1 MNDKISL
8 SFLKFCY
15 TIASIVCQE
24 MSNVSTEE
32 LLKRLDEQHQAYL
45 ETFKLV
51 HEALNNNSRTNTST
65 VSAASASSIRTF
77 TKRRRRSTKD
87 DGDIP
92 EQRPST
98 LHSSVLSGDS
108 DDSDDDDDDLYVQT
122 PLAPYNYNEEQL
134 RQHFRTYNFT
144 DAGHIIL
151 QSVITKNGRLLDP
164 VLFPEYHRADRS
176 HNSHYSVFD
185 VGKDGAPL
193 SRRDVVKPGTTKIDS
208 AIWQAVKVSED
219 FSHHEGLMATKILS
233 VGSK

>member
-1 MNDKISL
+1 MTS
-8 SFLKFCY
+8 
-15 TIASIVCQE
+15 
-24 MSNVSTEE
+24 MSTEE
-32 LLKRLDEQHQAYL
+32 LLKKLDDQHQAYL

-51 HEALNNNSRTNTST
+51 HDALNNSLTNTNT
-65 VSAASASSIRTF
+65 NTNSASVAPAPAPAPQSPGSIRTF
-77 TKRRRRSTKD
+77 TKRRRVSARD

-92 EQRPST
+92 EVRPST

-108 DDSDDDDDDLYVQT
+108 DDSDDDDDLYVQT
-122 PLAPYNYNEEQL
+122 PLAPFKYDEEQL

-151 QSVITKNGRLLDP
+151 ETVITKNGRLLDP
-164 VLFPEYHRADRS
+164 VLFPDYHRADRS

-208 AIWQAVKVSED
+208 AIWQAVKVSECI
-219 FSHHEGLMATKILS
+219 HHEDIVSKILS
-233 VGSK
+233 VGFK